1 MADGRKVNNDYLTEM
16 ADAVDP
22 EGKTSGRQLNNELL
36 RRIAEKIGTGGG
48 GGTAPATY
56 EAMTEADVDAIFD
69 GYVPNE
75 DEPGGGYMTTDD
87 VDALVG

>member
-22 EGKTSGRQLNNELL
+22 EGKTGGRQLNNELL
-36 RRIAEKIGTGGG
+36 RRISEKIGTGG

-56 EAMTEADVDAIFD
+56 ETMTEADVDAIFD
-69 GYVPNE
+69 AAYDGDGDGYA
-75 DEPGGGYMTTDD
+75 DGYMSTQD
-87 VDALVG
+87 VDDLVG

>member
-22 EGKTSGRQLNNELL
+22 EGRSEGRQLNNELL
-36 RRIAEKIGTGGG
+36 RRIADKIGTGGG
-48 GGTAPATY
+48 TVPSGGF

-69 GYVPNE
+69 GYVPGE
-75 DEPGGGYMTTDD
+75 DEAGGGYMTTDD